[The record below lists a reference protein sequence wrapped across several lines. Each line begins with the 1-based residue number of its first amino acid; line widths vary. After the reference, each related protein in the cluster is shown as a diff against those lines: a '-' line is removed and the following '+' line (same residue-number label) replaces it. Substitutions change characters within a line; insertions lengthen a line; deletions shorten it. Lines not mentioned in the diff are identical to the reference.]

1 MSIVELMPLV
11 ESLPRAEKLKLMQF
25 LLSCFAQDEGVI
37 LELPDD
43 QRQDSLWSMIG
54 MAEGTESDTA
64 KRHDEYLYGATQ

>member
-25 LLSCFAQDEGVI
+25 LLSCFAQEEGVI

-43 QRQDSLWSMIG
+43 RRQDSLWSMIG
-54 MAEGTESDTA
+54 IAEGTENDTA